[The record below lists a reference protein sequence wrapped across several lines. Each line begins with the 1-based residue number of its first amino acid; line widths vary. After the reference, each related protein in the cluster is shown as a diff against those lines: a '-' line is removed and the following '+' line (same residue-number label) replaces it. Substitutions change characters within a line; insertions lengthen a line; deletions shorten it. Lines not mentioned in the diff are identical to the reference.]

1 MDILLVIGRVL
12 FALIFINS
20 GIAHITKMQAMTG
33 YAQFKKVPAPKLA
46 VIVTGLMIIIGGLYI
61 AFGVYADL
69 GALLLAVFLVLTAFM
84 MHNFWTITDAQAKQ
98 GEMIN
103 FFKNLSLAGAA
114 LIIFVMVGSGVDFG
128 PSVTEGFFNL

>member
-1 MDILLVIGRVL
+1 MDILLVLGRVL

>member
-84 MHNFWTITDAQAKQ
+84 MQDRKSTRLNSSHIP
-98 GEMIN
+98 
-103 FFKNLSLAGAA
+103 LSR
-114 LIIFVMVGSGVDFG
+114 M
-128 PSVTEGFFNL
+128 PSSA